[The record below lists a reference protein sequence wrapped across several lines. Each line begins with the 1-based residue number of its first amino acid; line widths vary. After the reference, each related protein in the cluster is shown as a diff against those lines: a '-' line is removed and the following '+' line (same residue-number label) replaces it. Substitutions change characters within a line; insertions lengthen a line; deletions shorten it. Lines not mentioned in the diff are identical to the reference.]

1 MVAIQTEYIIELIK
15 FKFTQSVSLEGAKKV
30 SIPVKNKTKV

>member
-1 MVAIQTEYIIELIK
+1 LIK

-30 SIPVKNKTKV
+30 SIPVKNKTKVWMPFVKE